1 MALSPSPDVGTA
13 LPPALR
19 ALADSGL
26 ENQIE
31 QIKITPEYLEH
42 RGDVEALDGDPQPL
56 PSHRRLY
63 GERGADPGDASPSR
77 SPLPVL
83 SRGPVDPISHRDRG
97 VVVQAGLVPPL
108 PMLEVLAAA

>member
-1 MALSPSPDVGTA
+1 MGTA

-31 QIKITPEYLEH
+31 QIKITPEYLDTE
-42 RGDVEALDGDPQPL
+42 EISKLWTATL
-56 PSHRRLY
+56 SHFRPTAAY
-63 GERGADPGDASPSR
+63 MASVVLIQAREPVG

-83 SRGPVDPISHRDRG
+83 SRGLVDPISHRDRG

-108 PMLEVLAAA
+108 PMLEVARGA